1 VGDYRLICDIR
12 DEEVIVL
19 VLAVGHRKEVYR

>member
-12 DEEVIVL
+12 DEAVIVL

>member
-1 VGDYRLICDIR
+1 VGEYRLICDIR